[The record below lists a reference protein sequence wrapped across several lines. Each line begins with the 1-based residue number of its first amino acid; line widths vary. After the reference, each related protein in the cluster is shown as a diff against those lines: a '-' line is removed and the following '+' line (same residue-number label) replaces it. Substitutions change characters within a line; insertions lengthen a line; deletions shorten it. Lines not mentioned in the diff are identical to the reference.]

1 MVTDKLREAECG
13 LAGQLKPR
21 VATLR
26 EAPTFSR
33 IDPDAVNFDHLA
45 EVVVSGFSTVVTPP
59 SYSLERSYYTN
70 PHSRAGGL
78 CSISLREKYLHK
90 LL

>member
-33 IDPDAVNFDHLA
+33 IDPDDVNFDHLA

-59 SYSLERSYYTN
+59 SYSLK
-70 PHSRAGGL
+70 
-78 CSISLREKYLHK
+78 SLYKPTLK
-90 LL
+90 GWGIMLLFLEGEVST